1 MTTACARRTA
11 ARTAREALACG
22 GLRNRDEAADR
33 SGTLLGPP
41 AGPTPAQRVDGAGK
55 AGAGTRPGL
64 GGAAGADVA
73 PGAPRA
79 PGGTESPGR
88 RGREGH
94 QGRGREPRQ
103 EFSSLC
109 QEQRE
114 TWKCFPKGGFG
125 KGGFGKGGSGKGV
138 QERGR
143 HRQPGRAAPGLGA
156 GAWRVPA
163 GQVPRPAGRPAR
175 SLGSAAGAVMLRPPL
190 CSGAGGS

>member
-22 GLRNRDEAADR
+22 GLRNGDEAADR

-41 AGPTPAQRVDGAGK
+41 AGPTPAQHVDGAGK

-79 PGGTESPGR
+79 PGGGGGR
-88 RGREGH
+88 DIRAGAGSLVRSFRLYAKNKGRHGSASE
-94 QGRGREPRQ
+94 
-103 EFSSLC
+103 
-109 QEQRE
+109 
-114 TWKCFPKGGFG
+114 KGA
-125 KGGFGKGGSGKGV
+125 SGKGV
-138 QERGR
+138 QERRR
-143 HRQPGRAAPGLGA
+143 HRRPGRAAPGLGA

>member
-22 GLRNRDEAADR
+22 GLRNRDEVADG

-73 PGAPRA
+73 PGAPGA
-79 PGGTESPGR
+79 PGGGGGR
-88 RGREGH
+88 DIRAGAGSLVRSFRLYAKNRGRHGSAS
-94 QGRGREPRQ
+94 Q
-103 EFSSLC
+103 
-109 QEQRE
+109 
-114 TWKCFPKGGFG
+114 KGASG
-125 KGGFGKGGSGKGV
+125 KGVRKGASGKGV